1 MTEEELMDKS
11 FDDLIEY
18 EDNLKKEWE
27 KAKKELKD
35 IVHSK
40 YFDFVE
46 DNETYSSEGLVNIE
60 KTDDKVHGYPKGE
73 CCKIKG
79 EYKLYLKTK
88 MYLETLEGNSKYEG
102 KKLKYYVNQTT
113 GYLGDDYYGHV
124 LIPTKGEQYW
134 KVSYSC

>member
-88 MYLETLEGNSKYEG
+88 MYLETLERVLARTDNLFLDQESGAVPY
-102 KKLKYYVNQTT
+102 LPLAPT
-113 GYLGDDYYGHV
+113 GR
-124 LIPTKGEQYW
+124 
-134 KVSYSC
+134 